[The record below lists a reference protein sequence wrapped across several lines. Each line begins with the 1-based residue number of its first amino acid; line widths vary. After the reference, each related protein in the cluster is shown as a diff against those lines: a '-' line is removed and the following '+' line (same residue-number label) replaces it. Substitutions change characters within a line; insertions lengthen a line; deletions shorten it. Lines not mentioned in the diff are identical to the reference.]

1 MTFLDFFAGIGGFR
15 SGFEKAGHKCVGFC
29 EWDKYARQS
38 YKAMYN
44 IEGEWENHD
53 VTTVNSSDVPKADIW
68 CFGFPCQ
75 DISVAGKQKG
85 LQAGERS
92 GLFYEIIRLLAGLK
106 EEDKPEW
113 LVAENVKNLLSIG
126 NGFDFARVLF
136 ELGGVGYDVEWQLFN
151 TKYSYIVDQTYI
163 AGIPQNRERV
173 YLVCHLANRGQRKV
187 LPIPRADEEDN
198 SELKQVGKECN
209 HRNNPNRHRV
219 YDESG
224 IAPTLNCMGGG
235 GLQPCIVD
243 DTNMGFDHGGLRIH
257 EDCPTLRS
265 ERNGLKEGIVN
276 TGICNGV
283 SRTIKTSMHDAG
295 VAIYDAYNKTL
306 SNKVESGTIQAHH
319 GQQLFHVVE
328 NKMKQ
333 IPIILDKPMCPGSCG
348 MINIRRTTDVCT
360 ILVARDYKGISR
372 KNITAVTDGL
382 RIRRLTP
389 RETWRLQ
396 GFTDEQFDKA
406 AAAGVSDTQLYKQA
420 GNAVSVNIT
429 YAIGLALKNTE
440 KETKE
445 NHENS

>member
-44 IEGEWENHD
+44 TEGGWENHD

-198 SELKQVGKECN
+198 SELKQVGKKCN

-243 DTNMGFDHGGLRIH
+243 DTNMGFDHGGVRIH

-265 ERNGLKEGIVN
+265 ERSGLK
-276 TGICNGV
+276 GIC
-283 SRTIKTSMHDAG
+283 
-295 VAIYDAYNKTL
+295 
-306 SNKVESGTIQAHH
+306 
-319 GQQLFHVVE
+319 
-328 NKMKQ
+328 
-333 IPIILDKPMCPGSCG
+333 
-348 MINIRRTTDVCT
+348 
-360 ILVARDYKGISR
+360 R

-429 YAIGLALKNTE
+429 YAIGLALKGVE
-440 KETKE
+440 VEE
-445 NHENS
+445 

>member
-1 MTFLDFFAGIGGFR
+1 M
-15 SGFEKAGHKCVGFC
+15 
-29 EWDKYARQS
+29 
-38 YKAMYN
+38 
-44 IEGEWENHD
+44 
-53 VTTVNSSDVPKADIW
+53 
-68 CFGFPCQ
+68 
-75 DISVAGKQKG
+75 
-85 LQAGERS
+85 QAGERS
-92 GLFYEIIRLLAGLK
+92 GLFYEIIRLLAGSK

-113 LVAENVKNLLSIG
+113 LVCENVKNLLSIG

-209 HRNNPNRHRV
+209 HRNNPNQHRV

-265 ERNGLKEGIVN
+265 ERNGLKVAIPVLTPDRVDKRQNGRRFKENGEPSFTLTAQDRHGVVVGGVYTCQGDKEGIVN

-348 MINIRRTTDVCT
+348 MINIRQTTDVCT
-360 ILVARDYKGISR
+360 ILVARDYKGINR

>member
-173 YLVCHLANRGQRKV
+173 YIVGHLRSRGGREV
-187 LPIPRADEEDN
+187 LPICRADEEDN

-265 ERNGLKEGIVN
+265 ERSGLKVAIPVLTPDREEKRQ
-276 TGICNGV
+276 NG
-283 SRTIKTSMHDAG
+283 RRFKEDGEEMFTLTAQDRHG
-295 VAIYDAYNKTL
+295 VAVYDTYNKKMRTDGNCGTL
-306 SNKVESGTIQAHH
+306 TTNTNVTGCGVFMVI
-319 GQQLFHVVE
+319 E
-328 NKMKQ
+328 NEKTDTNDIE
-333 IPIILDKPMCPGSCG
+333 IPSCG
-348 MINIRRTTDVCT
+348 ETKETYQEIRKSNVLQRQ
-360 ILVARDYKGISR
+360 
-372 KNITAVTDGL
+372 NL
-382 RIRRLTP
+382 RIRRLSP
-389 RETWRLQ
+389 RETWCLQ

>member
-1 MTFLDFFAGIGGFR
+1 MMFEQLCLENFQEQTFGASDFRDGKRAKTLVSPVNKKVCKPVNEADCFMKLLDCLPDL
-15 SGFEKAGHKCVGFC
+15 KK
-29 EWDKYARQS
+29 K
-38 YKAMYN
+38 
-44 IEGEWENHD
+44 
-53 VTTVNSSDVPKADIW
+53 
-68 CFGFPCQ
+68 
-75 DISVAGKQKG
+75 ISPNGWSQKM
-85 LQAGERS
+85 LKI
-92 GLFYEIIRLLAGLK
+92 YCLLETDLISQGCC
-106 EEDKPEW
+106 
-113 LVAENVKNLLSIG
+113 LSW
-126 NGFDFARVLF
+126 
-136 ELGGVGYDVEWQLFN
+136 GGVGYDVEWQLFN

-198 SELKQVGKECN
+198 SELKQVGKKCN

-243 DTNMGFDHGGLRIH
+243 DTNMGFDHGGVRIH

-265 ERNGLKEGIVN
+265 ERSGLK
-276 TGICNGV
+276 GIC
-283 SRTIKTSMHDAG
+283 
-295 VAIYDAYNKTL
+295 
-306 SNKVESGTIQAHH
+306 
-319 GQQLFHVVE
+319 
-328 NKMKQ
+328 
-333 IPIILDKPMCPGSCG
+333 
-348 MINIRRTTDVCT
+348 
-360 ILVARDYKGISR
+360 R